1 MILKRSFFPPDVVLR
16 CLRAKAD
23 AFERIKILPIG
34 RGNVAARN
42 PFFGS
47 QALPSWLPPPKTRVV
62 HLQLH
67 SYPAFGFQPSSPR
80 NLIQGVVCAGV
91 EPFAL
96 PASSP
101 ALVYTYAICRGMEVP
116 VIGDTDPNK
125 LKQVQAG
132 SR

>member
-1 MILKRSFFPPDVVLR
+1 MLRPVILFLV
-16 CLRAKAD
+16 AK
-23 AFERIKILPIG
+23 
-34 RGNVAARN
+34 
-42 PFFGS
+42 
-47 QALPSWLPPPKTRVV
+47 PSPLGFRPPKIRVV

-80 NLIQGVVCAGV
+80 NPIQGVVCAGV

-101 ALVYTYAICRGMEVP
+101 ALVYTYAIGRGMEVL
-116 VIGDTDPNK
+116 VIGDTDPNR

-132 SR
+132 PR